1 MKQNK
6 SLLIMGILTA
16 VLLLVYFLPL
26 MVFVKHILILTLF
39 YAFIGTGWN
48 LMCGYAG
55 RLSLG
60 HAAFV
65 AVGAY
70 TSLLLFREFNL
81 TPWIGMLAGGVVAVL
96 VMLLIAYPSFRFG
109 LKGPYF
115 TLASIAVAEIV
126 HNLLVYG
133 REYTGGSLGL
143 SLPYIPTSLPMFQ
156 FDGKESYYLVI
167 LAFWLAAI
175 LITWKMERTRY
186 YLEAIR
192 EDEDAAAA
200 LGISVNKNLIIAA
213 CISAFMVAIGGTFY
227 VQYFRYIDPYSI
239 AGFTL
244 SLNMALVVVIG
255 GSGTLFGPT
264 IGAFILI
271 PLTEVLRMTLGAQ
284 LPGLHLFLYGV
295 LLIVCIIYLPKG
307 IASLPAIINAKKAK
321 KAAGLNQGS
330 EGVL

>member
-1 MKQNK
+1 MKQNRT
-6 SLLIMGILTA
+6 LLIMAILA
-16 VLLLVYFLPL
+16 IALVLVNLLPL
-26 MVFVKHILILTLF
+26 QIYVKHIFILTLF
-39 YAFIGTGWN
+39 YAFLGTGWN

-70 TSLLLFREFNL
+70 TSLLLFRHFNL
-81 TPWIGMLAGGVVAVL
+81 TPWIGMFVGAIFAVF

-115 TLASIAVAEIV
+115 TLASIALAEIV
-126 HNLLVYG
+126 HNLLVFA
-133 REYTGGSLGL
+133 RDYTGGSLGL
-143 SLPYIPTSLPMFQ
+143 SLPYKPTSMALFQ
-156 FDGKESYYLVI
+156 FDGKEPYFYII
-167 LAFWLAAI
+167 LAFWIIAI
-175 LITWKMERTRY
+175 LLTWKMERTRY

-192 EDEDAAAA
+192 EDDDAAAA

-213 CISAFMVAIGGTFY
+213 CISAFLVAIGGAFY

-255 GSGTLFGPT
+255 GSGTIFGPT
-264 IGAFILI
+264 IGAFLLI
-271 PLTEVLRMTLGAQ
+271 PLTEVLRMTVGAS
-284 LPGLHLFLYGV
+284 LPGFHLFLYGI
-295 LLIVCIIYLPKG
+295 LLIVCIIFLPKG
-307 IASLPAIINAKKAK
+307 IASLPGIIKAK
-321 KAAGLNQGS
+321 REAAQNQGS